1 MLADQDDRVLEE
13 RAAQLAAVEQQLA
26 LQECVLLRHI
36 AKTISSLPYSQSG
49 LNLPYVKTL
58 SALSLGR
65 PARGDWVQHLV
76 R

>member
-1 MLADQDDRVLEE
+1 VLADQDDRVLEE
-13 RAAQLAAVEQQLA
+13 RAAQLPAVEKQLA
-26 LQECVLLRHI
+26 FQVFVLIRHT
-36 AKTISSLPYSQSG
+36 AKTISSLPRSQSG